1 MNFHSNRMITIQI
14 NGTEMLLDTRDNAVY
29 VGGASLTNYI
39 HYYIQHSH
47 KDLVYQD
54 KDNDRYIVL
63 FLARSNK
70 NNPTLQ
76 YVIFDNISNRQYDRA
91 YLDTHCELLE
101 SVIDTF

>member
-1 MNFHSNRMITIQI
+1 MITIQVS
-14 NGTEMLLDTRDNAVY
+14 GTEMLLDTRDNAVY

-39 HYYIQHSH
+39 HYYMQHSQR
-47 KDLVYQD
+47 DLVYHD
-54 KDNDRYIVL
+54 KANDRYIVL

-76 YVIFDNISNRQYDRA
+76 YATFGNISNRTYDRA

-101 SVIDTF
+101 SVIDTY